1 MSKAFEIL
9 SDALEEALDD
19 AKTDSPKLKNQT
31 LTLTVEEDSER
42 LERESERAWERKR
55 IA

>member
-9 SDALEEALDD
+9 SDALEEAIDD

-31 LTLTVEEDSER
+31 LTLTVEEDSEITP
-42 LERESERAWERKR
+42 LSSSDETGAKSA
-55 IA
+55 